1 MRRTNRI
8 HIVKIITVSLLLLL
22 LAACSDS
29 STSKEEAEGDGKL
42 QIVATYS
49 ILADMTR
56 NITGDKAEVYS
67 MVPIGTDPH
76 MYDPLPADTGK
87 VSSADLIFYN
97 GLNLETGKG
106 WFQDLLKVT
115 KKEAAAF
122 AVSEKVTPMYLTEKG
137 KESQVDPHAWLDIL
151 NAVKYVEVITERVI
165 EQDPDNKQYYLDN
178 QTAYVKELT
187 ELDQYAKEAVSKV
200 PQEKRVLVTSEGAFK
215 YFSRAYGF
223 ESAFIWE
230 INTDSQGTP
239 EQMNRIIGMIKEKQ
253 IPALFLETS
262 VNPKTMETI
271 SRETGV
277 PVHSRIFTD
286 SLAKEGED
294 GDTYLKM
301 TKWNIDKVVE
311 GLSR

>member
-1 MRRTNRI
+1 MRLF
-8 HIVKIITVSLLLLL
+8 KILSASVLLLL
-22 LAACSDS
+22 LAACSN
-29 STSKEEAEGDGKL
+29 TSKGGADDGKL
-42 QIVATYS
+42 EIVATYS
-49 ILADMTR
+49 IIADMTR

-122 AVSEKVTPMYLTEKG
+122 AVSEEVAPMYLTEKG
-137 KESQVDPHAWLDIL
+137 KESQVDPHAWLDIQ
-151 NAVKYVEVITERVI
+151 NAVKYVDVITARVI
-165 EQDPDNKQYYLDN
+165 ERDPDNKQYYLDN

-215 YFSRAYGF
+215 YFSKAYGF

-239 EQMNRIIGMIKEKQ
+239 EQMNRIIGIIKEKQ

-277 PVHSRIFTD
+277 PVHSKIFTD

-301 TKWNIDKVVE
+301 IKWNIDQVIE
-311 GLSR
+311 GLSKE

>member
-1 MRRTNRI
+1 M
-8 HIVKIITVSLLLLL
+8 VKIITVSLLLIL
-22 LAACSDS
+22 LAACSN
-29 STSKEEAEGDGKL
+29 TSKGGADDGKL

-49 ILADMTR
+49 IIADMTR
-56 NITGDKAEVYS
+56 NITGDKADVYS

-76 MYDPLPADTGK
+76 MYDPLPADTGR
-87 VSSADLIFYN
+87 VSGADLIFYN

-122 AVSEKVTPMYLTEKG
+122 AVSEEVTPMYLTEKG
-137 KESQVDPHAWLDIL
+137 KESQVDPHAWLDIQ
-151 NAVKYVEVITERVI
+151 NAVKYVDVITARVI
-165 EQDPDNKQYYLDN
+165 ERDPDNKQYYLDN

-200 PQEKRVLVTSEGAFK
+200 TQEKRVLVTSEGAFK

-239 EQMNRIIGMIKEKQ
+239 EQMNRIIGIIKEKQ

-277 PVHSRIFTD
+277 PVHSKIFTD

-301 TKWNIDKVVE
+301 IKWNIDKVIE
-311 GLSR
+311 GLSKE

>member
-1 MRRTNRI
+1 MRLF
-8 HIVKIITVSLLLLL
+8 KILSASVLLLL
-22 LAACSDS
+22 LAACSN
-29 STSKEEAEGDGKL
+29 TSKGGADDGKL

-49 ILADMTR
+49 IIADMTR

-122 AVSEKVTPMYLTEKG
+122 AVSEEVAPMYLTEKG
-137 KESQVDPHAWLDIL
+137 KESQVDPHAWLDIQ
-151 NAVKYVEVITERVI
+151 NAVKYVDVITARVI
-165 EQDPDNKQYYLDN
+165 ERDPDNKQYYLDN

-215 YFSRAYGF
+215 YFSKAYGF

-239 EQMNRIIGMIKEKQ
+239 EQMNRIIGIIKEKQ

-277 PVHSRIFTD
+277 PVHSKIFTD

-301 TKWNIDKVVE
+301 IKWNIDQVIE
-311 GLSR
+311 GLSKE